1 MPNKKHQAKHMR
13 QSERR
18 RDRNRADKSTFRSAL
33 KATEKAVVEGNVAET
48 EKSLAETLRVVGKT
62 QKKGLIHK
70 NKAARHASRL
80 TRKLNALKAKGT
92 TAA

>member
-18 RDRNRADKSTFRSAL
+18 RDRNRADRSTFRTAL
-33 KATEKAVVEGNVAET
+33 KDTDKAILTGSAPETEKA
-48 EKSLAETLRVVGKT
+48 LAAALCVIGKT

-80 TRKLNALKAKGT
+80 TRKLNALKAKAT
-92 TAA
+92 TA